1 MAEQKGQ
8 NQPKQQDVN
17 QLLQIRREKLADLQS
32 AGKDPF
38 EITKYDVTHHST
50 DVKEL
55 YNAHEAELLAGR
67 QAPEVDGLDEAQKRE
82 VLNNDYNERRAIMDA
97 SPIHVSIAGRMMFKR
112 VFTDP
117 AGEVPWTDRYRYE
130 VSAALCGSDHESG
143 E

>member
-50 DVKEL
+50 DVKE
-55 YNAHEAELLAGR
+55 
-67 QAPEVDGLDEAQKRE
+67 
-82 VLNNDYNERRAIMDA
+82 
-97 SPIHVSIAGRMMFKR
+97 
-112 VFTDP
+112 
-117 AGEVPWTDRYRYE
+117 
-130 VSAALCGSDHESG
+130 
-143 E
+143 